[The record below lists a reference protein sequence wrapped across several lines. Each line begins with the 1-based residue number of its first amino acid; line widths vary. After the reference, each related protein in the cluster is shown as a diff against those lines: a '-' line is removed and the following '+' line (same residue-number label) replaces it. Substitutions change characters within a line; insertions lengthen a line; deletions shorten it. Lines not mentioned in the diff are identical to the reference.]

1 MDNLNKKYEGQP
13 LSEMSGNERLKLMM
27 ETIVKNIHSM
37 TDDELKEKLKE
48 FSWVSDVNKES

>member
-1 MDNLNKKYEGQP
+1 MYNLNKKYEGQP

-27 ETIVKNIHSM
+27 ETIVKNMHSM

-48 FSWVSDVNKES
+48 FSWVSDVNKEF

>member
-1 MDNLNKKYEGQP
+1 MYNLNKKYEGQP

-27 ETIVKNIHSM
+27 ETIVKNMHSM

>member
-13 LSEMSGNERLKLMM
+13 LSEMSGTERLKLMM